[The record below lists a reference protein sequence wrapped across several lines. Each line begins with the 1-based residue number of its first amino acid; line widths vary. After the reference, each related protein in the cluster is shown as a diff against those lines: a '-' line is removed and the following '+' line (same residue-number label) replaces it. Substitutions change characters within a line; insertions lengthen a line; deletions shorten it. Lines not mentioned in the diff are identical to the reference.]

1 MSGNAAAI
9 IAGLM
14 TQPHSEVLTPRDR
27 LESWKEIAS
36 YLNRSE
42 RTVRRWEEKEGL
54 PVHRQQHDKRGSV
67 YGFTRELDAWRESR
81 RQLMEAEPADTPAAP
96 SVNRWRWP
104 WAAAGMALVLAA
116 AAGGFWLLTHQNSAT
131 TANTPNPEAV
141 RLVELANF
149 SGNAGRV
156 QIQTGVRYYQDAI
169 RLDPMYARAW
179 AGLAVAHLV
188 SIWFAEASPRDAVS
202 QAKSEAEQA
211 LRLDPRSSQAWR
223 VLAFASHYAD
233 WDQTTAE
240 AQFRKAIDL
249 DPQSGVASSW
259 FGDFLV
265 DMRRFDEARI
275 SYRQAQEKSP
285 RWLEPVAFA
294 GNIHLF
300 TGNPDMAIVE
310 YRRTLESEPNFG
322 LANHYLGRAYLAK
335 KQYENAIEQ
344 LRKSNELL
352 GQIPL
357 SMGDLGY
364 GLAVAGKR
372 AEAEA
377 MLSDLMGRRTR
388 GYYPAF
394 PIAQILLGLGRTD
407 AALEWLERAA
417 DERHMGFYLP
427 SVDTI
432 YDRVRSHPRFIA
444 VMKRA
449 NLPR

>member
-1 MSGNAAAI
+1 
-9 IAGLM
+9 M
-14 TQPHSEVLTPRDR
+14 THPNTEVLTPRHR
-27 LESWKEIAS
+27 LESWKEIAA

-67 YGFTRELDAWRESR
+67 YGFTNELDAWRESR
-81 RQLMEAEPADTPAAP
+81 RQLMETEPPDASTAA
-96 SVNRWRWP
+96 SVSRRRWP
-104 WAAAGMALVLAA
+104 WAAVGTALMLAA
-116 AAGGFWLLTHQNSAT
+116 AAGGFWLFTRQPPAT
-131 TANTPNPEAV
+131 TASTPNPEAV

-149 SGNAGRV
+149 AGNAGRV
-156 QIQTGVRYYQDAI
+156 QIQTGMRYYQDAL

-188 SIWFAEASPRDAVS
+188 SVWFAEVPPREAVS
-202 QAKSEAEQA
+202 RAKNEAEQA
-211 LRLDPRSSQAWR
+211 LRLDPRSGQAWR

-233 WDQTTAE
+233 WDHTTAE
-240 AQFRKAIDL
+240 AQFRKAIDV

-285 RWLEPVAFA
+285 RWLEPIAFA

-335 KQYENAIEQ
+335 GQYESAIRQ

-352 GQIPL
+352 GQIPF

-364 GLAVAGKR
+364 GLAVAGRR
-372 AEAEA
+372 ADAEA
-377 MLSDLMGRRTR
+377 MLSDLMGRRTQA
-388 GYYPAF
+388 YYPAF
-394 PIAQILLGLGRTD
+394 PIAQILLGLDRTE

-427 SVDTI
+427 SVDTT
-432 YDRVRSHPRFIA
+432 YDRVRSHPRFKA

-449 NLPR
+449 NLPQ